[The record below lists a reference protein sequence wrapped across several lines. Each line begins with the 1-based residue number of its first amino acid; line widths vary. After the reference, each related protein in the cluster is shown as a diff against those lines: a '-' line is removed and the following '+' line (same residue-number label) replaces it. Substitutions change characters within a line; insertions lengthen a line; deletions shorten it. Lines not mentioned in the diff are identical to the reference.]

1 MQNIFNNLFVLDLA
15 NNHFG
20 DLKHAKKIID
30 KFSIIIKKFKIN
42 ACIKFQ
48 FRDLETYI
56 HKKYKK
62 GKNNKFVKRFTTTRL
77 DIKEITTLFDY
88 IKKKKIKTC
97 CTPFDEKSVNLIED
111 FKFDYLKIASV
122 SSNDWT
128 LLERVAKNNI
138 PKIISTGGRSISEI
152 DKLFN
157 FFEQKNQ
164 NFALMHCVSIYPTEA
179 KFSELH
185 TIQKLSKRFGGKVKI
200 GWSTHEDPEDFLIGP
215 LAYSLGARIFEK
227 HIGIY
232 SKKYKLN
239 KYSITPELFN
249 DYLNQMQKT
258 KTIIGNETKK
268 IVTKKETKTLST
280 LERGIYLKKDMWKG
294 ELIKPHHIYFA
305 FPKIKN
311 QISSS
316 GFSFKHKEHR
326 ILKNLKKDNP
336 IKNKDIKTK
345 LNKEIINTTSYIHEA
360 KAILRANKINLGNS
374 FDLEISHHYGINK
387 FRKYGCFLFN
397 CINRQ
402 YAKKIVLLFGNQKH
416 PLHKHRLKEET
427 FQILSGVLYITL
439 NGKNRKCYPGD
450 TLLVK
455 PGVWHKFRALSEP
468 CIFEEVSTT
477 SYSKDSIYKDEQINK
492 LNREDRKT
500 RLNNFNTSELD
511 LKFNA
516 QS

>member
-20 DLKHAKKIID
+20 DLKHAKKIVD
-30 KFSIIIKKFKIN
+30 KFSIIIKKYNIN

-48 FRDLETYI
+48 FRDLESYI
-56 HKKYKK
+56 HKKFR
-62 GKNNKFVKRFTTTRL
+62 KNKDNKFVKRFTSTRL
-77 DIKEITTLFDY
+77 DPKELMILFNY

-97 CTPFDEKSVNLIED
+97 CTPFDEKSVELIEK

-128 LLERVAKNNI
+128 LLERVAQNNL
-138 PKIISTGGRSISEI
+138 PKIISTGGRSLNEI

-185 TIQKLSKRFGGKVKI
+185 TIQKLLKRFDEQIKI

-227 HIGIY
+227 HIGIR
-232 SKKYKLN
+232 SNKYNLN
-239 KYSITPELFN
+239 KYSITPELF
-249 DYLNQMQKT
+249 DQYLGQMQKA
-258 KTIIGNETKK
+258 KTIIGEEKK
-268 IVTKKETKTLST
+268 KVVTKKELETLST
-280 LERGIYLKKDMWKG
+280 LERGIYLKKNLRKG
-294 ELIKPHHIYFA
+294 ELIKSDDIYFA
-305 FPKIKN
+305 FPKMKN

-316 GFSFKHKEHR
+316 GFSFKHKEYKA
-326 ILKNLKKDNP
+326 LKNLKKDNP
-336 IKNKDIKTK
+336 IYIKDIKTK
-345 LNKEIINTTSYIHEA
+345 LYKDMINVTGYIHEA
-360 KAILRANKINLGNS
+360 KAILRTNKINLGDS

-397 CINRQ
+397 CINRL
-402 YAKKIVLLFGNQKH
+402 YAKKIILLFANQKH

-427 FQILSGVLYITL
+427 FQILSGVLESKL
-439 NGKNRKCYPGD
+439 NEKTSRLFPGD
-450 TLLVK
+450 TILVK
-455 PGVWHKFRALSEP
+455 PGVWHKFRALDVP

-477 SYSKDSIYKDEQINK
+477 SYSNDSIYHDKSINN
-492 LNREDRKT
+492 LNREERKT
-500 RLNNFNTSELD
+500 RLNNFNTAELET
-511 LKFNA
+511 KFYD
-516 QS
+516 QK